1 MSDIEVI
8 EAILFSAGKP
18 MRIPDIERASGL
30 EGDKVRSALKKLSR
44 SYRNRN
50 TCLEIA
56 KIGPKYVLQLREEYK
71 DATIEV
77 AQRELPHE
85 VIKTAALIA
94 YYQPMKKK
102 DLVEMIG
109 RPANPHVDILKK
121 HRLIT
126 AERGAQGNIM
136 LNTTTKFFEF
146 FGLEMTKPEE
156 LKQMLMKK
164 AGLK

>member
-1 MSDIEVI
+1 MSDVEII
-8 EAILFSAGKP
+8 EAILFSSGKP
-18 MRIPDIERASGL
+18 MRIPEIERASGL
-30 EGDKVRSALKKLSR
+30 EADQVRSALKKLTR
-44 SYRNRN
+44 SYRSRN
-50 TCLEIA
+50 TALEIA
-56 KIGPKYVLQLREEYK
+56 KIGPKYVLQLREDYK
-71 DATIEV
+71 DSTESV

-85 VIKTAALIA
+85 TIKIAALIA

-102 DLVEMIG
+102 ELVEMVG
-109 RPANPHVDILKK
+109 SSANDHVKELKK
-121 HRLIT
+121 RRLIT
-126 AERGAQGNIM
+126 VERGAQGNIM

>member
-1 MSDIEVI
+1 MTEVEVV
-8 EAILFSAGKP
+8 EAILFSSGKP
-18 MRIPDIERASGL
+18 MTVPDIARASEL
-30 EGDKVRSALKKLSR
+30 EAEQVRSALKKLSR
-44 SYRNRN
+44 SYKNRN

-56 KIGPKYVLQLREEYK
+56 KISSKYVLQLREEYK
-71 DATIEV
+71 ESTETV

-109 RPANPHVDILKK
+109 RPAKPHVDILKK

-136 LNTTTKFFEF
+136 LNTTNKFFEF

-164 AGLK
+164 AGL

>member
-1 MSDIEVI
+1 MSDVEII
-8 EAILFSAGKP
+8 EAILFSSGKP

-30 EGDKVRSALKKLSR
+30 EADQVRSTLKKLMR

-50 TCLEIA
+50 TALEIA
-56 KIGPKYVLQLREEYK
+56 KIGPKYVLQLREDYK
-71 DATIEV
+71 DSTESV
-77 AQRELPHE
+77 AQMELPHE
-85 VIKTAALIA
+85 TIKIAALIA

-102 DLVEMIG
+102 ELVEMVG
-109 RPANPHVDILKK
+109 ASANDHVKELKK
-121 HRLIT
+121 RRLIT
-126 AERGAQGNIM
+126 VERGAQGNIM

>member
-1 MSDIEVI
+1 MTEVEI
-8 EAILFSAGKP
+8 VEAILFSSGKP
-18 MRIPDIERASGL
+18 MTIPDIARA
-30 EGDKVRSALKKLSR
+30 GDLDADKIRSALKKLSR
-44 SYRNRN
+44 SYKNRN
-50 TCLEIA
+50 TSLEIA
-56 KIGPKYVLQLREEYK
+56 KIGSKYVLQLREEYK
-71 DATIEV
+71 KSTETV

-109 RPANPHVDILKK
+109 RPANPHVDELKK

-136 LNTTTKFFEF
+136 LNTTPKFFEF